1 MNTFGSVIVTVI
13 VLLAPVGLVY
23 GWFFYL
29 VTMSKELW
37 GWRKWVTVVDLGL
50 VSVAIVMWPVARM
63 TAPAV
68 NWQTWAGAGAYM
80 DWVDS
85 WGRVALR
92 ILLAALALS
101 LFARRRLVVPMVVAS
116 VGTGLFWI
124 FSNIP

>member
-1 MNTFGSVIVTVI
+1 MNTFENAIATVI
-13 VLLAPVGLVY
+13 VLLAPVGLAY
-23 GWFFYL
+23 AWYFYL

-50 VSVAIVMWPVARM
+50 ASVAIVMWPVARV
-63 TAPAV
+63 TAPEV

-80 DWVDS
+80 HWVDS
-85 WGRVALR
+85 WERVALR
-92 ILLAALALS
+92 ISLAALALS
-101 LFARRRLVVPMVVAS
+101 LFARPRLVVPMVMAS